1 MRNLIWLEFCPNT
14 LEFEDKFSF
23 LIGGLLKSACG
34 LIFEI
39 KSFCCKNHINTLTI
53 KSLYTKQEV

>member
-14 LEFEDKFSF
+14 LEFEDKFLF
-23 LIGGLLKSACG
+23 LIDGLLKSVCG

-39 KSFCCKNHINTLTI
+39 KAFVVKITLSLT
-53 KSLYTKQEV
+53 KSI